1 MRRRRAPAVLAPVP
15 VPSTSPR
22 FVLRRFAEDPTP
34 PDLVAS
40 IEDALRNGLAVVFFI
55 CRDDDTPLF
64 ELRPYQGVVHVMGW
78 RGDHLATCARVE
90 TALSRGWE
98 YAAPVR
104 PAVRKKRG
112 AR

>member
-1 MRRRRAPAVLAPVP
+1 MSRRRTCAALAPASG
-15 VPSTSPR
+15 PSSSSR
-22 FVLRRFAEDPTP
+22 FVLRRYAEDPIP

-55 CRDDDTPLF
+55 CRDDATPLF
-64 ELRPYQGVVHVMGW
+64 ELRPFQGVVHVLGW

-90 TALSRGWE
+90 TALSRAWE

-104 PAVRKKRG
+104 SAVRKGSR
-112 AR
+112 R